1 MKDISLKKI
10 IGVLLGNII
19 LGIGVALLRISGMGN
34 DPYSACN
41 MAISDAFGFWLGTYQ
56 LIVNLVIFI
65 IQFIWGRKY
74 IGFGTVINLFLLGYI
89 VQFSVKG
96 WEMLIGNGD
105 NFSFIQQLIVMVI
118 ALVILSFGLSMY
130 QVADMG
136 VSPYDY
142 LALGMA
148 DRFKPPYFVD
158 RIITDAACVLIIII
172 AVLAGL
178 LNWSGSHL
186 GIGTIICA
194 FCLGPL
200 VGAFSKINTKWIGS
214 VNDVR

>member
-1 MKDISLKKI
+1 MNNKIEKNINIKKI
-10 IGVLLGNII
+10 VGVLLGNLI

-41 MAISDAFGFWLGTYQ
+41 MAISDAFGFGLGTYQ
-56 LIVNLVIFI
+56 LAVNLVIFI
-65 IQFIWGRKY
+65 IQLIWGRKY

-89 VQFSVKG
+89 VQFSLKG
-96 WEMLIGNGD
+96 WEVIIGDGSG
-105 NFSFIQQLIVMVI
+105 FSFFQQIIVMII

-130 QVADMG
+130 QVANMG

-158 RIITDAACVLIIII
+158 RIITDAGCVLIIII
-172 AVLAGL
+172 SVLAGL
-178 LNWSGSHL
+178 LTWKDSHL
-186 GIGTIICA
+186 GIATVICA

-200 VGAFSKINTKWIGS
+200 VGVFTKLNKKWIE
-214 VNDVR
+214 